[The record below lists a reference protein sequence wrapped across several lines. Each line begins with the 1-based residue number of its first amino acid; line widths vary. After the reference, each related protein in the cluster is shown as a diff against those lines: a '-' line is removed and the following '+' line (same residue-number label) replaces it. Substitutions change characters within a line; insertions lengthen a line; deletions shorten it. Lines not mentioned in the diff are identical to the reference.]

1 MWHTVADKGILTHM
15 RVGLGGLLRRGRGS
29 LLGLGGSGGWQAWRG
44 SGGPGNWHRAVDTTP
59 ARVTDTGVDIGT
71 FLKRGK
77 Q

>member
-1 MWHTVADKGILTHM
+1 MADNGILTHM

-29 LLGLGGSGGWQAWRG
+29 LLGLGGSGGRQAGRG
-44 SGGPGNWHRAVDTTP
+44 GGGPGNWHRAVDTTP

>member
-1 MWHTVADKGILTHM
+1 MSV
-15 RVGLGGLLRRGRGS
+15 RLGGLLPRGRGS
-29 LLGLGGSGGWQAWRG
+29 LLGLGGPGGRGAWRLR
-44 SGGPGNWHRAVDTTP
+44 GGPGNRHGTVDATP